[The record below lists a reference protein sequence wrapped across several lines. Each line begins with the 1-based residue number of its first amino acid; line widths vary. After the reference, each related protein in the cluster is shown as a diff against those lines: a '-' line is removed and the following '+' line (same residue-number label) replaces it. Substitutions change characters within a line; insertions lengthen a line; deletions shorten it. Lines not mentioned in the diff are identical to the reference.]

1 MMNDRFPGRLL
12 AGALLVC
19 CALSPVLA
27 DDGRADLEKAI
38 DLKLSNPS
46 VEKLSEV
53 ITLCEQAIKKGLPPD
68 DEKFAKELLTASL
81 FGRAESKFRLL
92 LGGSTRDR
100 NWPRARDA
108 VLGDLEKVVQSDEK
122 FGQAH
127 LMIARLQLLPGGNQE
142 KARDALDRAIESLA
156 DDRQSQADA
165 YLLRGQLQDDP
176 EKTLADLDRAVE
188 LDPESAEAWQARALF
203 HLNRGAVKD
212 AIADFDRL
220 LAKDNDNVGIRIAIA
235 QALMN
240 VKQYDESR
248 KYLDYVIEK
257 RPSPAVYSMR
267 AQLWAVQEQ
276 LDKAMAD
283 LEAALKLD
291 PGNLAVIL
299 LRARLHFAQQN
310 HELARKD
317 LETFL
322 ALEPDLP
329 DAIELYSL
337 VLANL
342 GEYDKAIG
350 TITKLVEE
358 EPENMLWKLQL
369 AIFLNA
375 AEQSG
380 KAAAI
385 FTEVLQGDPENPVAL
400 RGRADAYLNLGDH
413 GKAINDYEQAVKT
426 QPDDSGILN
435 NFAWVLATSPDN
447 PLRNGKRAVELARKA
462 CELTEYKQAHILST
476 LGAAYAEIGD
486 FESALQWSQKAV
498 DASDESLKET
508 LKKELESYQQ
518 RKPWRERKQEGQGE
532 APKGEVPKLESPEK
546 ESPTS
551 GQ

>member
-1 MMNDRFPGRLL
+1 
-12 AGALLVC
+12 
-19 CALSPVLA
+19 
-27 DDGRADLEKAI
+27 
-38 DLKLSNPS
+38 
-46 VEKLSEV
+46 
-53 ITLCEQAIKKGLPPD
+53 
-68 DEKFAKELLTASL
+68 
-81 FGRAESKFRLL
+81 
-92 LGGSTRDR
+92 
-100 NWPRARDA
+100 
-108 VLGDLEKVVQSDEK
+108 
-122 FGQAH
+122 
-127 LMIARLQLLPGGNQE
+127 
-142 KARDALDRAIESLA
+142 
-156 DDRQSQADA
+156 
-165 YLLRGQLQDDP
+165 
-176 EKTLADLDRAVE
+176 
-188 LDPESAEAWQARALF
+188 
-203 HLNRGAVKD
+203 
-212 AIADFDRL
+212 
-220 LAKDNDNVGIRIAIA
+220 
-235 QALMN
+235 
-240 VKQYDESR
+240 
-248 KYLDYVIEK
+248 
-257 RPSPAVYSMR
+257 
-267 AQLWAVQEQ
+267 
-276 LDKAMAD
+276 MAD

-299 LRARLHFAQQN
+299 LRARLHFAQQS

-342 GEYDKAIG
+342 GEYDKAIS

-358 EPENMLWKLQL
+358 DPENMLWKLQL
-369 AIFLNA
+369 AIFFNA

-400 RGRADAYLNLGDH
+400 RGRADAYLNIGDH
-413 GKAINDYEQAVKT
+413 GKAINDYEQAVKA

-435 NFAWVLATSPDN
+435 NFAWVLATSPDD

-498 DASDESLKET
+498 DASDESLNEP

-532 APKGEVPKLESPEK
+532 APKGEVPPHESPEK
-546 ESPTS
+546 TQPTS